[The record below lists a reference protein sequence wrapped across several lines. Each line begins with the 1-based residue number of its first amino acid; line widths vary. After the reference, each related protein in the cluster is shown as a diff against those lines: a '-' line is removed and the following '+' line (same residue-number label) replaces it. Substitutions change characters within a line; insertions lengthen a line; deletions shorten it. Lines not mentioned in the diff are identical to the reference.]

1 MQSLAIG
8 AELVECGRIDAIG
21 AERGE
26 CIFCYVAVATAQIGL
41 LADVDL
47 LGTEILGFNTEDLC
61 FQTKQQVFGHQY
73 RFQAAQMA
81 AYFQD
86 AVV

>member
-26 CIFCYVAVATAQIGL
+26 CIFCHVPVAAAQIGL

-47 LGTEILGFNTEDLC
+47 FRAEILGFDTENLC
-61 FQTKQQVFGHQY
+61 FQTKQQVFGYQY

>member
-26 CIFCYVAVATAQIGL
+26 CIFCYVPVAAAQIGL

-47 LGTEILGFNTEDLC
+47 FRAEILGFDTENLC
-61 FQTKQQVFGHQY
+61 FQTKQQVFGYQY